1 MPEDQIKVD
10 LLDYM
15 GTDLSVVNAAR
26 VSFDKK
32 SDWERVSF
40 VTIEEAEAFGK
51 VDEDYVYSDRW
62 MGGYPAE
69 RLSDKDTK
77 LIHYLAK
84 HKHYSPFGH
93 CFASFR
99 ITAPIFVCRQ
109 LVKHEYLRMNEVS
122 RRYVDTPPEFYT
134 PDMWRGKAVDKKQG
148 SEGVVNLA
156 KEIMWDSGICGE
168 HTVLDEV
175 EVVSRMC
182 TNLYDKLLAAG
193 VAPEQARSV
202 LPLSLMT
209 SWWWSGSMDAFANM
223 CKLRLKEDTQYET
236 RLVAQQIS
244 DYMSDLYPVSW
255 GALLSD

>member
-1 MPEDQIKVD
+1 
-10 LLDYM
+10 
-15 GTDLSVVNAAR
+15 
-26 VSFDKK
+26 
-32 SDWERVSF
+32 
-40 VTIEEAEAFGK
+40 
-51 VDEDYVYSDRW
+51 

-99 ITAPIFVCRQ
+99 VTAPIFVCRQ

-148 SEGVVNLA
+148 SSEDFITTMNTESDPFMSPISEFV
-156 KEIMWDSGICGE
+156 EE
-168 HTVLDEV
+168 HHHDCL
-175 EVVSRMC
+175 S
-182 TNLYDKLLAAG
+182 LYKGMLKAG
-193 VAPEQARSV
+193 VAPEQARMV
-202 LPLSLMT
+202 LPLSTMT
-209 SWWWSGSMDAFANM
+209 SWWWSGSLDAWANM

-244 DYMSDLYPVSW
+244 DYMSNLYSMSW
-255 GALLSD
+255 SALINETD